1 MSSLTIQRDDLLES
15 LARLEHEQWMHW
27 SKAVAA
33 DVPEATRATWST
45 SWKDYAEL
53 NEVMKEADRVWA
65 RKVIALL
72 HHHNLIQ

>member
-1 MSSLTIQRDDLLES
+1 MSSLTIQSDDLVEA

-33 DVPEATRATWST
+33 DVSEATRTKWST
-45 SWKDYAEL
+45 SWRDYTEL
-53 NEVMKEADRVWA
+53 TEAMKEADRVWA